1 MQKHLW
7 LTNFCATMQ
16 LFVAIV
22 MIQILVI
29 VYSMSFLSF
38 DYVFLQ
44 KLSTLS
50 LLSQFIGLV
59 VLVVLCKFRSLF
71 NSLQVVPGVMLLI
84 FIVVTI
90 TYLISSFIVWL
101 DFRLFSFVSLNDELN
116 NYLVIKLS
124 VAAAVVTMA
133 LVRYFYIQD
142 QWKLQV
148 QMLSDSRLRA
158 LQSRIKPHFLFN
170 TLNSI
175 ASLVSIDSQKAE
187 QAIVD
192 LSSLMRRTFTEQ
204 NKEVSIA
211 DELKFVKQFLS
222 IEKLRLG
229 QRLEYKINCDP
240 NLKHH
245 KIPVLSIQPL
255 VENAII
261 HGIQPLANGG
271 KIDVDI
277 YQQDKMI
284 IIKVSN
290 PFLHKSDKPSNG
302 IALMNIQERL
312 NILYGQQSFMKIDSE
327 KQTFDIKIGIPL

>member
-1 MQKHLW
+1 
-7 LTNFCATMQ
+7 MQ

-29 VYSMSFLSF
+29 IYSMSFLSF
-38 DYVFLQ
+38 DFIFLQ

-50 LLSQFIGLV
+50 LLSQFIGLI
-59 VLVVLCKFRSLF
+59 VLVVLCKFRSFF
-71 NSLQVVPGVMLLI
+71 NSIQVVPGVLLLL
-84 FIVVTI
+84 FIVIAI
-90 TYLISSFIVWL
+90 TFVIANIIAWL
-101 DFRLFSFVSLNDELN
+101 DFRLFSFVLLNEEVN

-124 VAAAVVTMA
+124 VAAVVVTLA

-148 QMLSDSRLRA
+148 QNLSDTRLRA

-204 NKEVSIA
+204 NKEVSIS
-211 DELKFVKQFLS
+211 DELNFVKQFLS

-229 QRLEYKINCDP
+229 DRLDFDIDCEKELLHN
-240 NLKHH
+240 

-261 HGIQPLANGG
+261 HGIQPLEKGG
-271 KIDVDI
+271 KIEVKI
-277 YQQDKMI
+277 FAEDKMI
-284 IIKVSN
+284 IIKVRN
-290 PFLHKSDKPSNG
+290 PYLLGFNKTVNG
-302 IALMNIQERL
+302 MALKNIEERL
-312 NILYGQQSFMKIDSE
+312 KLLYGNSSFMKIVSE
-327 KQTFDIKIGIPL
+327 DQIFDIQLSIPL